1 MREKRL
7 GEAALDASPEEP
19 TVVSLPV
26 LVGSQGAVRVTVMD
40 EQLRPLAELS
50 FPTKL
55 TTYLA
60 AGRPVLLHTPAYAS
74 LKNFHEKYRF
84 GLCTSS
90 LEPTN
95 LAGAIEKL
103 AKDETFYRASVTE
116 GQRAL
121 HAEFTESTF
130 RTAFQQF
137 LGVDT
142 DADGAKAPHSTAVSA
157 TNS

>member
-1 MREKRL
+1 MSFSHREL
-7 GEAALDASPEEP
+7 NYFPGC
-19 TVVSLPV
+19 SL
-26 LVGSQGAVRVTVMD
+26 A
-40 EQLRPLAELS
+40 
-50 FPTKL
+50 
-55 TTYLA
+55 TTA
-60 AGRPVLLHTPAYAS
+60 KENNAS

-90 LEPTN
+90 LEPTD

-103 AKDETFYRASVTE
+103 ATDETLYRASVTE

-130 RTAFQQF
+130 RTAFQRF

-142 DADGAKAPHSTAVSA
+142 DADGAKAPHSAGLSA
-157 TNS
+157 TSG